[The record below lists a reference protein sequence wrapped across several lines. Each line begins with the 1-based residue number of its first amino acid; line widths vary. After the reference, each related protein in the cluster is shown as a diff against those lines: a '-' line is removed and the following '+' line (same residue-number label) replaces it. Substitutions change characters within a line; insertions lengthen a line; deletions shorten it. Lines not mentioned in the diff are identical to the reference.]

1 MKILNP
7 NGLVDNLYKYV
18 QTNIEIAKVEV
29 QEKIEDTVKKVAL
42 VVVLALTGMLF
53 LIFLLITLALFLN
66 QILESQYLG
75 FSIVTVLLGLICA
88 ITYLKIRPLLEY
100 PKLVEKLEDFS

>member
-1 MKILNP
+1 MKILDP

-42 VVVLALTGMLF
+42 FAVLVITGTLF
-53 LIFLLITLALFLN
+53 LIFLLITLGLFLN
-66 QILESQYLG
+66 KILESQYLG
-75 FSIVTVLLGLICA
+75 FLIVTVLLGIVCGLVYMNI
-88 ITYLKIRPLLEY
+88 KPHLEQQ
-100 PKLVEKLEDFS
+100 KVVEKLEEL

>member
-29 QEKIEDTVKKVAL
+29 QEKIDDTLKK
-42 VVVLALTGMLF
+42 LALIAILVITSTMF
-53 LIFLLITLALFLN
+53 LIFLLITLGLFLN
-66 QILESQYLG
+66 KILASEYLG
-75 FSIVTVLLGLICA
+75 FLIITVFLGIICGVTYFKIKPVLRQEKTG
-88 ITYLKIRPLLEY
+88 
-100 PKLVEKLEDFS
+100 EKLEDL